1 MQGMS
6 AMVQKTIV
14 TLVDDLTGEE
24 AQDIS
29 TVEFSLDGVTYQLDL
44 TDTNGETLRGALSPY
59 IAAGRK
65 IGGRRRG
72 PRRPSHVMK
81 SNGRAGE
88 YTRATFKAIRAWA
101 KTNGYTVSDRGRISL
116 EVMQAWQRAQAGKSV

>member
-1 MQGMS
+1 MKGMS
-6 AMVQKTIV
+6 AMAQKTIV

-29 TVEFSLDGVTYQLDL
+29 TVEFSLDGVLYQLDL
-44 TDTNGETLRGALSPY
+44 TDTNRDTLRGALSPY

-72 PRRPSHVMK
+72 PRRPRPVIK
-81 SNGRAGE
+81 NNGRASG
-88 YTRATFKAIRAWA
+88 YTRETSKAIRAWA
-101 KTNGYTVSDRGRISL
+101 KTHGYTVSDRGRISL
-116 EVMQAWQRAQAGKSV
+116 EVMQAWQRHAGKSV

>member
-1 MQGMS
+1 M
-6 AMVQKTIV
+6 AQKTIV

-29 TVEFSLDGVTYQLDL
+29 TVEFSLDGVLYQLDL

-72 PRRPSHVMK
+72 PRPSHVRK
-81 SNGRAGE
+81 NNGRASG

-101 KTNGYTVSDRGRISL
+101 KTNGYPVSDRGRIPL
-116 EVMQAWQRAQAGKSV
+116 EVMQAWQRTHVGKSI

>member
-1 MQGMS
+1 MKGMS
-6 AMVQKTIV
+6 AMAQKTIV

-29 TVEFSLDGVTYQLDL
+29 TVEFSLDGVLYQLDL
-44 TDTNGETLRGALSPY
+44 TDTNGATLRGALSPY

-72 PRRPSHVMK
+72 PRRPSPVRK
-81 SNGRAGE
+81 NNGRASG
-88 YTRATFKAIRAWA
+88 YTRATFQAIRAWA

-116 EVMQAWQRAQAGKSV
+116 EVMQAWQRAYPGKSG

>member
-1 MQGMS
+1 M
-6 AMVQKTIV
+6 AQKAIV

-72 PRRPSHVMK
+72 PRRPSRMRK
-81 SNGRAGE
+81 SNGRASG
-88 YTRATFKAIRAWA
+88 YTRATFKAIRSWA
-101 KTNGYTVSDRGRISL
+101 KTNGYPVSNRGRIPL

>member
-1 MQGMS
+1 M
-6 AMVQKTIV
+6 AQKTIV

-29 TVEFSLDGVTYQLDL
+29 TVEFSLDGVIYQLDL
-44 TDTNGETLRGALSPY
+44 TDTNGATLRGALSPY

-72 PRRPSHVMK
+72 PRRPSPVMK
-81 SNGRAGE
+81 NNGGARG

-101 KTNGYTVSDRGRISL
+101 KTNGYPVSDRGRIPL